1 MIHSKKILF
10 FEIIFV
16 SYLVLRI
23 LFSFRSFLLL
33 SWLLPT
39 APVLAVEF
47 ELQLGLAS
55 DSAAALEEL
64 VPNAS
69 NATGRDDIVGSLELN
84 ATHQVNENISVGA
97 DAMTEHYSSFD
108 ENNST
113 SLGVNGQLSY
123 DMDTLSLSVDGHVMS
138 ITLDGDDFLDLTMVT
153 PALGYLNDA
162 GLYASLSATGMNK
175 GFKTMPDFDADQLS
189 VSAMGIFFFNNFKS
203 NVMLRLSDAEEDA
216 GNNIYDY
223 EESTY
228 SLSTTLP
235 LDVGPRGSRLKL
247 TYENRDRDYIKAVD
261 AGQKTNEARD
271 RGRIILDT
279 SLTKN
284 LTLRS
289 EYDYKD
295 RKSNLPQATYDS
307 SELSL
312 KLIYRQD

>member
-1 MIHSKKILF
+1 MIHLKILF
-10 FEIIFV
+10 EINFV
-16 SYLVLRI
+16 SPLVLSSLR
-23 LFSFRSFLLL
+23 LFKLFFIAGWL
-33 SWLLPT
+33 SLA
-39 APVLAVEF
+39 APAIALEYEV
-47 ELQLGLAS
+47 QMGLAS
-55 DSAAALEEL
+55 DSAAALEDL
-64 VPNAS
+64 LPNAT
-69 NATGRDDIVGSLELN
+69 NAQGRDDIIGSFELN
-84 ATHQVNENISVGA
+84 ATHQINDNISIGA
-97 DAMTEHYSSFD
+97 DAMTEQYTTFD

-123 DMDTLSLSVDGHVMS
+123 DLDALSLSVDGHVMS
-138 ITLDGDDFLDLTMVT
+138 ISLDGDDFLDLTMVT

-162 GLYASLSATGMNK
+162 GLYAGLSATGMNK

-203 NVMLRLSDAEEDA
+203 NVMLRLSDASEDA
-216 GNNIYDY
+216 GNNNYDY

-228 SLSTTLP
+228 SVSTTLP
-235 LDVGPRGSRLKL
+235 VDVGPRGSRLKL
-247 TYENRDRDYIKAVD
+247 TYENRDRDYTKAVD
-261 AGQKTNEARD
+261 VGQKTNEARD

-279 SLTKN
+279 SLTSR

>member
-1 MIHSKKILF
+1 M
-10 FEIIFV
+10 
-16 SYLVLRI
+16 
-23 LFSFRSFLLL
+23 
-33 SWLLPT
+33 
-39 APVLAVEF
+39 
-47 ELQLGLAS
+47 GLAS
-55 DSAAALEEL
+55 DSAAALEDL
-64 VPNAS
+64 LPNAT
-69 NATGRDDIVGSLELN
+69 NAQGRDDIIGSFELN
-84 ATHQVNENISVGA
+84 ATHQINDNISIGA
-97 DAMTEHYSSFD
+97 DAMTEQYTTFD

-123 DMDTLSLSVDGHVMS
+123 DLDALSLSVDGHVMS
-138 ITLDGDDFLDLTMVT
+138 ISLDGDDFLDLTMVT

-162 GLYASLSATGMNK
+162 GLYAGLSATGMNK

-203 NVMLRLSDAEEDA
+203 NVVLRLSDASEDA
-216 GNNIYDY
+216 GNNNYDY

-228 SLSTTLP
+228 SVSTTLP
-235 LDVGPRGSRLKL
+235 VDVGPRGSRLKL
-247 TYENRDRDYIKAVD
+247 TYENRDRDYTKAVD
-261 AGQKTNEARD
+261 VGQKTNEARD

-279 SLTKN
+279 SLTSR

-295 RKSNLPQATYDS
+295 RKSNMPQATYDS